1 MPAQD
6 PLSLFFLGCALFS
19 ALFLVATIV
28 LGAGHGGHSGHLGA
42 HAGHT
47 FGHDIGHA
55 AGHMGHVGHT
65 GDVAGHH
72 ATGHAADTSHAA
84 HTGHAAHAAHTASGG
99 QPEAA
104 EPTPWGGAWATAQG
118 LLLGALNINGLL
130 VFLLLFGLLGY
141 LLRTSDTPLLL
152 ILVLAALVGV
162 LGAIIVNAALAKLFF
177 ENEAGELTARS
188 SQIEGRLA
196 TVSIAIRPGGIGEV
210 IFSGEAGAR
219 QSMGARAE
227 DASTTIAVDT
237 EVVVTSAENG
247 IATVQPWAQLLE
259 ETKARLLSEPARGEA
274 APPAS

>member
-19 ALFLVATIV
+19 ALFLVATV
-28 LGAGHGGHSGHLGA
+28 LLGAGHGGHSGHLGA
-42 HAGHT
+42 HAGHVV
-47 FGHDIGHA
+47 GHGMGHA
-55 AGHMGHVGHT
+55 AGH
-65 GDVAGHH
+65 VAGHNG
-72 ATGHAADTSHAA
+72 AGHAA

-99 QPEAA
+99 QPEAG
-104 EPTPWGGAWATAQG
+104 EVSPLGGAWATAQG

-141 LLRTSDTPLLL
+141 LLRSGETPLLL
-152 ILVLAALVGV
+152 VLLLAALVGV
-162 LGAIIVNAALAKLFF
+162 LGAVVVNAALAKLFF

-196 TVSIAIRPGGIGEV
+196 SVSIAIRPGGIGEI

-227 DASTTIAVDT
+227 DAATTIAVDT
-237 EVVVTSAENG
+237 EVVVTSVENG
-247 IATVQPWAQLLE
+247 IATVQPWSQLLA
-259 ETKARLLSEPARGEA
+259 ETKARLLREPARGEA
-274 APPAS
+274 TPPAS

>member
-19 ALFLVATIV
+19 ALFLVATV
-28 LGAGHGGHSGHLGA
+28 LLGAGHGGHGGHLGHLGA
-42 HAGHT
+42 HAGHIP
-47 FGHDIGHA
+47 GHGLGHA
-55 AGHMGHVGHT
+55 AGHMGHA

-72 ATGHAADTSHAA
+72 GAG
-84 HTGHAAHAAHTASGG
+84 GAAHASHATHTGSGG
-99 QPEAA
+99 QAEAG
-104 EPTPWGGAWATAQG
+104 EPTPLGGAWATAQG

-141 LLRTSDTPLLL
+141 LLRIGDTPLLL
-152 ILVLAALVGV
+152 IVVLAALVGV
-162 LGAIIVNAALAKLFF
+162 IGAVIVNVALAKLFF

-196 TVSIAIRPGGIGEV
+196 TVSIAIRPSGIGEI

-227 DASTTIAVDT
+227 DSSATIAVET
-237 EVVVTSAENG
+237 EVVVTAVENG
-247 IATVQPWAQLLE
+247 IATVQPWSQLLE

-274 APPAS
+274 PPPAS

>member
-55 AGHMGHVGHT
+55 AGHLAGHDGAGHT
-65 GDVAGHH
+65 
-72 ATGHAADTSHAA
+72 A
-84 HTGHAAHAAHTASGG
+84 HTGHAAHASHAAHTASGG
-99 QPEAA
+99 QGEAS
-104 EPTPWGGAWATAQG
+104 EPSPLGGAWATAQG

-162 LGAIIVNAALAKLFF
+162 LGAVAINAALAKLFF

-188 SQIEGRLA
+188 SQVEGRLA

-219 QSMGARAE
+219 QSIGARAE
-227 DASTTIAVDT
+227 DSSATIAVET
-237 EVVVTSAENG
+237 EVVVTSVENG
-247 IATVQPWAQLLE
+247 IATVQPWNQLLE
-259 ETKARLLSEPARGEA
+259 ETKARLLSDATRNQT
-274 APPAS
+274 APPANAN